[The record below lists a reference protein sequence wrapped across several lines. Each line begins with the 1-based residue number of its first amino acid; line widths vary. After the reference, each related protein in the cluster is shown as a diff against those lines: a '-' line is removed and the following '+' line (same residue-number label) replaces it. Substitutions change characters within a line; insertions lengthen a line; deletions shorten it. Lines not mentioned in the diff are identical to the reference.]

1 MKKIQI
7 NPLRLLAIGMVV
19 ILVGAIA
26 KITKESFCQPILITG
41 LIIELISIILLVG
54 KFNFLIKKNNKQ

>member
-26 KITKESFCQPILITG
+26 KITKESFYQPILITG
-41 LIIELISIILLVG
+41 LIIELISIVLLVG